1 MLISEQSDLV
11 KALLATAGIT
21 AATEFDIHAGWLIV
35 DGVPHRVYADPIGP
49 PAADPIGPPAADPAA
64 APGGPDPTDPPP
76 AGDTENEPPQ

>member
-49 PAADPIGPPAADPAA
+49 PAADPAA